1 MKHSAF
7 LSATLGLP
15 TSWHVIE
22 AHLSDEIKRIDL
34 KISVVPGSLFKCP
47 LCGCDAST
55 TEKAEEVW
63 YHDSF
68 FNLQAYLTAQVPHV
82 TCPQGCGLQRV
93 PTPWERPGSMFRR
106 INYKNA
112 SAE

>member
-93 PTPWERPGSMFRR
+93 STPWERPGSMFRR
-106 INYKNA
+106 IND
-112 SAE
+112 